1 MINTLVSVF
10 NYSPSK
16 MFRLL
21 LNWTFT
27 HQAWLIIKYWWYFF
41 LILQSLEEHI
51 KIQLGHNIY
60 DTSFKTHQDKF
71 VTPIISILINW
82 SNWNYFIIETRPSK
96 QFIRDGQILM
106 WRFKTW
112 FGFKLYLDWI
122 NSLQGLIHFRKWV
135 FDI

>member
-1 MINTLVSVF
+1 MSVF

-96 QFIRDGQILM
+96 QFIRDKFSCEGLKLNLVSSCILE
-106 WRFKTW
+106 
-112 FGFKLYLDWI
+112 WI

>member
-27 HQAWLIIKYWWYFF
+27 HQAWLIIKCCWYFY

-51 KIQLGHNIY
+51 KIQLVDNIY

-71 VTPIISILINW
+71 VTQIISILINW

-96 QFIRDGQILM
+96 QFIRDKFSCEVLKLNLVQSSILV
-106 WRFKTW
+106 
-112 FGFKLYLDWI
+112 GI